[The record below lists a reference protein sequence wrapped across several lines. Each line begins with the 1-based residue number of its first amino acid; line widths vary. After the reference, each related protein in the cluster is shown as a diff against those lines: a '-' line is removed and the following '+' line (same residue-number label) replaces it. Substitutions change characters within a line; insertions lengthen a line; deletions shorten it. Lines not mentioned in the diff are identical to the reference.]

1 MEGQKVYFSYLGGR
15 VPFSIKKT
23 LFKKKILTILSA
35 QVPTIGATLSGWFA
49 KGRPQNCPTLNP
61 DHVGV
66 GIMSK
71 SRNI

>member
-1 MEGQKVYFSYLGGR
+1 MST
-15 VPFSIKKT
+15 IKKD
-23 LFKKKILTILSA
+23 IDDISA

-71 SRNI
+71 SGNI

>member
-1 MEGQKVYFSYLGGR
+1 M
-15 VPFSIKKT
+15 
-23 LFKKKILTILSA
+23 ILSA

-71 SRNI
+71 SGNI